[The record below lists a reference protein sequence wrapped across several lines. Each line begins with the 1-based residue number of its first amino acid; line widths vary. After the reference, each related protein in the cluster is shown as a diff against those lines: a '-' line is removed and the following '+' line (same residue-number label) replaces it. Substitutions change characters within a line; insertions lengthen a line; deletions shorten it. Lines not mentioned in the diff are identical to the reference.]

1 MLLRRFGSSFHSVT
15 PSFDSRALSEIS
27 FRKDGAHAM
36 PVEEFERSY
45 RKVSEEAIGGE
56 AEGAV
61 QSTVEDEL
69 LRRLEAD
76 VADRLSR
83 LSDAEALVVENEQ
96 GVDYP
101 KVRDKK
107 RGTIVEGE
115 NRLHFEWRIDP
126 PLRLGHYRRIDP

>member
-27 FRKDGAHAM
+27 FRKDGAHTV

-45 RKVSEEAIGGE
+45 LKVSEEAIGGE

-61 QSTVEDEL
+61 QSAVEDQL
-69 LRRLEAD
+69 LRRLGAD
-76 VADRLSR
+76 VADRLAR
-83 LSDAEALVVENEQ
+83 LSDAEVMVVENEQ

-126 PLRLGHYRRIDP
+126 PLRLGHYRRVDS

>member
-1 MLLRRFGSSFHSVT
+1 MLLRRLGSTFHSVT
-15 PSFDSRALSEIS
+15 PTFDSRALSEIS
-27 FRKDGAHAM
+27 FRKNGTYSVPA
-36 PVEEFERSY
+36 EEFEQLY

-56 AEGAV
+56 AEGSV
-61 QSTVEDEL
+61 QSAVEDEL

-83 LSDAEALVVENEQ
+83 LPDDEVLVVENEQ

-107 RGTIVEGE
+107 RGTIVQGE

-126 PLRLGHYRRIDP
+126 PLRLGHYRRAGS

>member
-1 MLLRRFGSSFHSVT
+1 MLLRRFGAAFHSVT

-27 FRKDGAHAM
+27 FRRNGAHAI
-36 PVEEFERSY
+36 PVEEFEQSY

-56 AEGAV
+56 AEGSV
-61 QSTVEDEL
+61 QSTVEDAL

-76 VADRLSR
+76 VADRLAR
-83 LSDAEALVVENEQ
+83 LSEGEVLVVENEQ

-101 KVRDKK
+101 KARDKK

-126 PLRLGHYRRIDP
+126 ALRLGHYRRIGS

>member
-1 MLLRRFGSSFHSVT
+1 MLLRRFGTSFHSVT

-27 FRKDGAHAM
+27 FRKDGAHA
-36 PVEEFERSY
+36 VAAEEFERSY

-56 AEGAV
+56 AEGPV
-61 QSTVEDEL
+61 QSAVEDEL

-76 VADRLSR
+76 VADRLAR
-83 LSDAEALVVENEQ
+83 LSDAEVLVVENEQ

-107 RGTIVEGE
+107 RGTIVDGE

-126 PLRLGHYRRIDP
+126 PLRLGHYQRVT

>member
-1 MLLRRFGSSFHSVT
+1 MLLRRFGTAFHSVT

-27 FRKDGAHAM
+27 FRRNGTLSI
-36 PVEEFERSY
+36 PVDEFERTY
-45 RKVSEEAIGGE
+45 RKVSEEAIAGE
-56 AEGAV
+56 AEGSV

-69 LRRLEAD
+69 LRKLEAD

-83 LSDAEALVVENEQ
+83 LSEGDLIVVENEQ

-115 NRLHFEWRIDP
+115 NRLHFEWRVDP
-126 PLRLGHYRRIDP
+126 PLRLGQYRRV